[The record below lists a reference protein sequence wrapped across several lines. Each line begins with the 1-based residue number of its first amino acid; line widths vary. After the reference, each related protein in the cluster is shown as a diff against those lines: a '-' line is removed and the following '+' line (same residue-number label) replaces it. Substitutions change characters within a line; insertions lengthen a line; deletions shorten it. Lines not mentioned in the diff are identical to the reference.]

1 MSILAESLGNDDYA
15 RYPFLAESIS
25 MAVSR
30 MKSLNLASLDG
41 SEVLGH
47 DAKEVFSIIRYRLN
61 EALKNGNS
69 PDLSDVPYY
78 ISLASFLLSMI
89 VVRAAANAYLTSRFA
104 LAEARRS
111 ERYME
116 RLLGNREMARMIIE
130 HACGINLTDYYR
142 EGFLM
147 DIKDYLRNAITSQ
160 PSWKLVNR
168 WVIAGKVFVKDS
180 EVLHIFRESAARS
193 IVQTVQKMPEPSLKG
208 ELANILSEIM
218 VYRPKE
224 VSRPIEGG
232 IPPCVQVQLDR
243 MKKGENIPH
252 AARFLIASF
261 FINRGYDTD
270 SIVNMFS
277 TAPDFSEKITRYQ
290 VEQIAGSRRAGGPK
304 YMVPS
309 CSKLASEGLCF
320 KTDECDNIKN
330 PVQFTGKRQTGHSFS

>member
-1 MSILAESLGNDDYA
+1 MAEFLGNDDYA

-30 MKSLNLASLDG
+30 MKGLNLGSLDG

-47 DAKEVFSIIRYRLN
+47 DAKEVFSIIRYRLKD
-61 EALKNGNS
+61 ALSTGNS
-69 PDLSDVPYY
+69 PDLSDVPYE

-89 VVRAAANAYLTSRFA
+89 IVRAAADARLTSRFA

-116 RLLGNREMARMIIE
+116 RVLGHRGRVPARMIIE
-130 HACGINLTDYYR
+130 RACGINLTDYYG

-168 WVIAGKVFVKDS
+168 WVMAGKVFVKDS

-193 IVQTVQKMPEPSLKG
+193 IVQTVQKMPEPLLKG

-261 FINRGYDTD
+261 FINRGYDTE
-270 SIVNMFS
+270 SIVNLFS
-277 TAPDFSEKITRYQ
+277 TSPDFSEKITRYQ

-320 KTDECDNIKN
+320 KTEECDNIKN